1 MIDTFAD
8 FLLHPGATTAAATT
22 ETLVAMTLHLG
33 DAVAVEDVED
43 VARLIV
49 DVVIASD
56 VAGVVI
62 RELALIKVFRKIDLL
77 VDPEFVDED
86 RVMKYLVVAAKLRVF
101 VLNGIEA
108 VRTGSDDGAVFRNHR
123 GRPVTLRM
131 VPIAMVGGCIETVAI
146 EHLDILLGHHLP
158 EVFVADTTG
167 GITGA
172 GLFRPEN
179 SEVDPGCLKHFSDR
193 SCHELITL
201 IKGPHTANPIEHIG
215 VRVF

>member
-1 MIDTFAD
+1 M
-8 FLLHPGATTAAATT
+8 
-22 ETLVAMTLHLG
+22 
-33 DAVAVEDVED
+33 
-43 VARLIV
+43 
-49 DVVIASD
+49 
-56 VAGVVI
+56 
-62 RELALIKVFRKIDLL
+62 KVIDLEEAKANL
-77 VDPEFVDED
+77 EQYANECQSSPVVVTVGGKPVLEMIPIRSDDPEFVDED

-158 EVFVADTTG
+158 EVFVANTTG

-179 SEVDPGCLKHFSDR
+179 SEVDPGCLKHFGDR
-193 SCHELITL
+193 SCHELITF